1 MAKDTT
7 SIKFTTPT
15 GIAQFP
21 WITTPDTRFN
31 ADGDYKVTLL
41 LSEEAAAPV
50 VAKLEKVWADYQ
62 ATLTGAKTKKA
73 PSSMGFDKEYTEDG
87 DETGNVLFKIKTK
100 AKFTKK
106 DGSVVSRTV
115 DCFDSEGQPFTP
127 DNLWGGSKIKVNVSA
142 MGYDAG
148 GNLGVTLKMN
158 AVQVIEL
165 NAGNG
170 GNASSYGFGAEEDG
184 YVAKT
189 FKSATGE
196 TNGTTDGEVSDADD
210 F

>member
-1 MAKDTT
+1 MAPA
-7 SIKFTTPT
+7 IAQLKFTTPT

-21 WITTPDTRFN
+21 WITEPDTRFN
-31 ADGDYKVTLL
+31 ADGDYKVNLL
-41 LSEEAAAPV
+41 LSEADAAPV
-50 VAKLEKVWADYQ
+50 IAKLEKVWADFQ
-62 ATLTGAKTKKA
+62 GSLTGPKSKKA

-87 DETGNVLFKIKTK
+87 DETGNVIFKIKTK

-106 DGSVVSRTV
+106 DGSVVTRKV
-115 DCFDSEGQPFTP
+115 DCFDAKGQPFTP
-127 DNLWGGSKIKVNVSA
+127 DNLWGGSKIKVNVTA
-142 MGYDAG
+142 IGYDAG

-165 NAGNG
+165 NAGG
-170 GNASSYGFGAEEDG
+170 GNSQSYGFGEEEG
-184 YVAKT
+184 FTANT

-196 TNGTTDGEVSDADD
+196 TNGTTDSEGSDEDD